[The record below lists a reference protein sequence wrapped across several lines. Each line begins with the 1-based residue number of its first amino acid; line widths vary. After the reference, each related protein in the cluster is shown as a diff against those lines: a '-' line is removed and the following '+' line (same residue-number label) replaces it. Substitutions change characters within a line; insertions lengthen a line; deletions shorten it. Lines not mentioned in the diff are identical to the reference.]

1 MTEFYEAVEQQKEI
15 LKKEAEDNQVKSID
29 IRINNGKWT
38 ESTTDYVSGKRVIEF
53 NDKRKKNIEEYYG
66 KDVD

>member
-15 LKKEAEDNQVKSID
+15 LKKEAEANQVKSID